1 MLILNY
7 QQGKG
12 GEKMIISD
20 FLNMLLSGGLTT
32 FVIVIILAILIVSYK
47 KASPNEVLII
57 TGGCLGKKGP
67 YLIEDPET
75 HTRVKVVKGGGAFVI
90 PFIQQAE
97 FQTLDT
103 FNVDVSVEDIMTI
116 DAVPVDASANALLRV
131 GSTPELIAKAAEK
144 TLGLSEEERQSQMIE
159 VVRGGVREVLSGLTP
174 KQAND
179 RAEFQNQVRQS
190 IEETFANLGLEI
202 TALQITKI
210 SDKNGYYDSL
220 SAKEIADKRSYA
232 RQAKAEAEK
241 EAQLVE
247 VKNNQEAQEAQL
259 QSKRYISDKTK
270 ETDVAIAQNDA
281 QVQTEKAKAEQA
293 YAIEK
298 AVQEQTLKEKEII
311 VRENE
316 LKSTVI
322 AQQNAEAQAVQ
333 IKAEADANALRIKAQ
348 ADKDAQNLS
357 TDANAYSIR
366 EQGQASAD
374 KIQVEGQANAKAQE
388 AIAKALEQNGQ
399 VALAMAIID
408 KLPEISA
415 SYAQAV
421 ASIDQLTVFD
431 GAAGVSGQTNEGLA
445 QSLAFIKDATGIDV
459 AELVNK
465 RADGTTTLN
474 RPVPVEENK

>member
-1 MLILNY
+1 M
-7 QQGKG
+7 
-12 GEKMIISD
+12 S
-20 FLNMLLSGGLTT
+20 
-32 FVIVIILAILIVSYK
+32 
-47 KASPNEVLII
+47 
-57 TGGCLGKKGP
+57 
-67 YLIEDPET
+67 
-75 HTRVKVVKGGGAFVI
+75 
-90 PFIQQAE
+90 
-97 FQTLDT
+97 
-103 FNVDVSVEDIMTI
+103 
-116 DAVPVDASANALLRV
+116 
-131 GSTPELIAKAAEK
+131 
-144 TLGLSEEERQSQMIE
+144 
-159 VVRGGVREVLSGLTP
+159 
-174 KQAND
+174 
-179 RAEFQNQVRQS
+179 
-190 IEETFANLGLEI
+190 
-202 TALQITKI
+202 
-210 SDKNGYYDSL
+210 
-220 SAKEIADKRSYA
+220 
-232 RQAKAEAEK
+232 
-241 EAQLVE
+241 
-247 VKNNQEAQEAQL
+247 
-259 QSKRYISDKTK
+259 
-270 ETDVAIAQNDA
+270 IAQNDA

-298 AVQEQTLKEKEII
+298 AIQEQTLKEKEIV

-333 IKAEADANALRIKAQ
+333 IKAEA
-348 ADKDAQNLS
+348 
-357 TDANAYSIR
+357 DANAYSIR

-474 RPVPVEENK
+474 RPVPVEEDK

>member
-1 MLILNY
+1 M
-7 QQGKG
+7 
-12 GEKMIISD
+12 
-20 FLNMLLSGGLTT
+20 
-32 FVIVIILAILIVSYK
+32 
-47 KASPNEVLII
+47 
-57 TGGCLGKKGP
+57 
-67 YLIEDPET
+67 
-75 HTRVKVVKGGGAFVI
+75 
-90 PFIQQAE
+90 
-97 FQTLDT
+97 
-103 FNVDVSVEDIMTI
+103 
-116 DAVPVDASANALLRV
+116 
-131 GSTPELIAKAAEK
+131 
-144 TLGLSEEERQSQMIE
+144 
-159 VVRGGVREVLSGLTP
+159 
-174 KQAND
+174 
-179 RAEFQNQVRQS
+179 
-190 IEETFANLGLEI
+190 
-202 TALQITKI
+202 
-210 SDKNGYYDSL
+210 
-220 SAKEIADKRSYA
+220 
-232 RQAKAEAEK
+232 
-241 EAQLVE
+241 
-247 VKNNQEAQEAQL
+247 
-259 QSKRYISDKTK
+259 
-270 ETDVAIAQNDA
+270 AIAQNDA

-298 AVQEQTLKEKEII
+298 AIQEQTLKEKEIV

-399 VALAMAIID
+399 VALALAIID

-431 GAAGVSGQTNEGLA
+431 GTAGVSGQTNEGLA

-474 RPVPVEENK
+474 RPVPVEEDK

>member
-1 MLILNY
+1 
-7 QQGKG
+7 
-12 GEKMIISD
+12 MIISD
-20 FLNMLLSGGLTT
+20 FLNMLLSGGLTI
-32 FVIVIILAILIVSYK
+32 FVIVIILAILIASYK

-159 VVRGGVREVLSGLTP
+159 VVREVLSGLTP

-210 SDKNGYYDSL
+210 SDKNGYYESL

-247 VKNNQEAQEAQL
+247 VKNKQEAQEAQL

-298 AVQEQTLKEKEII
+298 AIQEQTLKEKEII

-431 GAAGVSGQTNEGLA
+431 GAAGVSGQTNEGLV

>member
-1 MLILNY
+1 
-7 QQGKG
+7 
-12 GEKMIISD
+12 MIISD
-20 FLNMLLSGGLTT
+20 FLNMLLSGGLTI
-32 FVIVIILAILIVSYK
+32 FVIVIILAVLIASYK

-210 SDKNGYYDSL
+210 SDKNGYYESL

-247 VKNNQEAQEAQL
+247 VKNKQEAQEAQEAQL

>member
-1 MLILNY
+1 
-7 QQGKG
+7 
-12 GEKMIISD
+12 MIISD
-20 FLNMLLSGGLTT
+20 FLNMLLSGGLTI
-32 FVIVIILAILIVSYK
+32 FVIVIILAILIASYK

-210 SDKNGYYDSL
+210 SDKNGYYESL

-241 EAQLVE
+241 
-247 VKNNQEAQEAQL
+247 EAQL

-388 AIAKALEQNGQ
+388 AIAKALEKNGQ

>member
-1 MLILNY
+1 
-7 QQGKG
+7 
-12 GEKMIISD
+12 MIISD
-20 FLNMLLSGGLTT
+20 FLNMLLSGGLTI

-210 SDKNGYYDSL
+210 SDKNGYYESL

-247 VKNNQEAQEAQL
+247 VKNKQEAQL

-459 AELVNK
+459 AEIVNK

>member
-1 MLILNY
+1 M
-7 QQGKG
+7 
-12 GEKMIISD
+12 
-20 FLNMLLSGGLTT
+20 
-32 FVIVIILAILIVSYK
+32 
-47 KASPNEVLII
+47 
-57 TGGCLGKKGP
+57 
-67 YLIEDPET
+67 
-75 HTRVKVVKGGGAFVI
+75 
-90 PFIQQAE
+90 
-97 FQTLDT
+97 
-103 FNVDVSVEDIMTI
+103 
-116 DAVPVDASANALLRV
+116 
-131 GSTPELIAKAAEK
+131 
-144 TLGLSEEERQSQMIE
+144 
-159 VVRGGVREVLSGLTP
+159 
-174 KQAND
+174 
-179 RAEFQNQVRQS
+179 
-190 IEETFANLGLEI
+190 
-202 TALQITKI
+202 
-210 SDKNGYYDSL
+210 
-220 SAKEIADKRSYA
+220 
-232 RQAKAEAEK
+232 
-241 EAQLVE
+241 
-247 VKNNQEAQEAQL
+247 
-259 QSKRYISDKTK
+259 
-270 ETDVAIAQNDA
+270 AIAQNDA

-298 AVQEQTLKEKEII
+298 AIQEQTLKEKEIV

-374 KIQVEGQANAKAQE
+374 KIQVEGQANAKA
-388 AIAKALEQNGQ
+388 LEQNGQ
-399 VALAMAIID
+399 VALALAIID

-431 GAAGVSGQTNEGLA
+431 GAAGVSGQINEGLA

-474 RPVPVEENK
+474 RPVPVEEDK

>member
-1 MLILNY
+1 M
-7 QQGKG
+7 
-12 GEKMIISD
+12 
-20 FLNMLLSGGLTT
+20 
-32 FVIVIILAILIVSYK
+32 
-47 KASPNEVLII
+47 
-57 TGGCLGKKGP
+57 
-67 YLIEDPET
+67 
-75 HTRVKVVKGGGAFVI
+75 
-90 PFIQQAE
+90 
-97 FQTLDT
+97 
-103 FNVDVSVEDIMTI
+103 
-116 DAVPVDASANALLRV
+116 
-131 GSTPELIAKAAEK
+131 
-144 TLGLSEEERQSQMIE
+144 
-159 VVRGGVREVLSGLTP
+159 
-174 KQAND
+174 
-179 RAEFQNQVRQS
+179 
-190 IEETFANLGLEI
+190 
-202 TALQITKI
+202 
-210 SDKNGYYDSL
+210 
-220 SAKEIADKRSYA
+220 
-232 RQAKAEAEK
+232 
-241 EAQLVE
+241 
-247 VKNNQEAQEAQL
+247 
-259 QSKRYISDKTK
+259 
-270 ETDVAIAQNDA
+270 AIAQNDA

-298 AVQEQTLKEKEII
+298 AIQEQTLKEKEIV

-333 IKAEADANALRIKAQ
+333 IKAEADANAL
-348 ADKDAQNLS
+348 LS

-465 RADGTTTLN
+465 RADGMTTLN
-474 RPVPVEENK
+474 RPVPVEEDK

>member
-1 MLILNY
+1 M
-7 QQGKG
+7 
-12 GEKMIISD
+12 
-20 FLNMLLSGGLTT
+20 
-32 FVIVIILAILIVSYK
+32 
-47 KASPNEVLII
+47 
-57 TGGCLGKKGP
+57 
-67 YLIEDPET
+67 
-75 HTRVKVVKGGGAFVI
+75 
-90 PFIQQAE
+90 
-97 FQTLDT
+97 
-103 FNVDVSVEDIMTI
+103 
-116 DAVPVDASANALLRV
+116 
-131 GSTPELIAKAAEK
+131 
-144 TLGLSEEERQSQMIE
+144 
-159 VVRGGVREVLSGLTP
+159 
-174 KQAND
+174 
-179 RAEFQNQVRQS
+179 
-190 IEETFANLGLEI
+190 
-202 TALQITKI
+202 
-210 SDKNGYYDSL
+210 
-220 SAKEIADKRSYA
+220 
-232 RQAKAEAEK
+232 
-241 EAQLVE
+241 
-247 VKNNQEAQEAQL
+247 
-259 QSKRYISDKTK
+259 
-270 ETDVAIAQNDA
+270 AIAQNDA

-298 AVQEQTLKEKEII
+298 GIQEQTLKEKEIV

-333 IKAEADANALRIKAQ
+333 IKAEA
-348 ADKDAQNLS
+348 
-357 TDANAYSIR
+357 DANAYSIR

-431 GAAGVSGQTNEGLA
+431 GAAGVSGQINEGLA

-474 RPVPVEENK
+474 RPVPVEEDK

>member
-1 MLILNY
+1 M
-7 QQGKG
+7 
-12 GEKMIISD
+12 
-20 FLNMLLSGGLTT
+20 
-32 FVIVIILAILIVSYK
+32 
-47 KASPNEVLII
+47 
-57 TGGCLGKKGP
+57 
-67 YLIEDPET
+67 
-75 HTRVKVVKGGGAFVI
+75 
-90 PFIQQAE
+90 
-97 FQTLDT
+97 
-103 FNVDVSVEDIMTI
+103 
-116 DAVPVDASANALLRV
+116 
-131 GSTPELIAKAAEK
+131 
-144 TLGLSEEERQSQMIE
+144 
-159 VVRGGVREVLSGLTP
+159 
-174 KQAND
+174 
-179 RAEFQNQVRQS
+179 
-190 IEETFANLGLEI
+190 
-202 TALQITKI
+202 
-210 SDKNGYYDSL
+210 
-220 SAKEIADKRSYA
+220 
-232 RQAKAEAEK
+232 
-241 EAQLVE
+241 
-247 VKNNQEAQEAQL
+247 
-259 QSKRYISDKTK
+259 
-270 ETDVAIAQNDA
+270 AIAQNDA

-298 AVQEQTLKEKEII
+298 AIQEQTLKEKEIV

-348 ADKDAQNLS
+348 
-357 TDANAYSIR
+357 
-366 EQGQASAD
+366 AD

-431 GAAGVSGQTNEGLA
+431 GAAGVSGQINEGLA

-474 RPVPVEENK
+474 RPVPVEEDK

>member
-1 MLILNY
+1 M
-7 QQGKG
+7 
-12 GEKMIISD
+12 
-20 FLNMLLSGGLTT
+20 
-32 FVIVIILAILIVSYK
+32 
-47 KASPNEVLII
+47 
-57 TGGCLGKKGP
+57 
-67 YLIEDPET
+67 
-75 HTRVKVVKGGGAFVI
+75 
-90 PFIQQAE
+90 
-97 FQTLDT
+97 
-103 FNVDVSVEDIMTI
+103 
-116 DAVPVDASANALLRV
+116 
-131 GSTPELIAKAAEK
+131 
-144 TLGLSEEERQSQMIE
+144 
-159 VVRGGVREVLSGLTP
+159 
-174 KQAND
+174 
-179 RAEFQNQVRQS
+179 
-190 IEETFANLGLEI
+190 
-202 TALQITKI
+202 
-210 SDKNGYYDSL
+210 
-220 SAKEIADKRSYA
+220 
-232 RQAKAEAEK
+232 
-241 EAQLVE
+241 
-247 VKNNQEAQEAQL
+247 
-259 QSKRYISDKTK
+259 
-270 ETDVAIAQNDA
+270 AIAQNDA

-298 AVQEQTLKEKEII
+298 AIQEQTLKEKEIV

-374 KIQVEGQANAKAQE
+374 KIQVEGQANAKA
-388 AIAKALEQNGQ
+388 LEQNGK
-399 VALAMAIID
+399 VALALAIID

-431 GAAGVSGQTNEGLA
+431 GTAGVSGQINEGLA

-474 RPVPVEENK
+474 RPVPVEEDK

>member
-1 MLILNY
+1 M
-7 QQGKG
+7 
-12 GEKMIISD
+12 
-20 FLNMLLSGGLTT
+20 
-32 FVIVIILAILIVSYK
+32 
-47 KASPNEVLII
+47 
-57 TGGCLGKKGP
+57 
-67 YLIEDPET
+67 
-75 HTRVKVVKGGGAFVI
+75 
-90 PFIQQAE
+90 
-97 FQTLDT
+97 
-103 FNVDVSVEDIMTI
+103 
-116 DAVPVDASANALLRV
+116 
-131 GSTPELIAKAAEK
+131 
-144 TLGLSEEERQSQMIE
+144 
-159 VVRGGVREVLSGLTP
+159 
-174 KQAND
+174 
-179 RAEFQNQVRQS
+179 
-190 IEETFANLGLEI
+190 
-202 TALQITKI
+202 
-210 SDKNGYYDSL
+210 
-220 SAKEIADKRSYA
+220 
-232 RQAKAEAEK
+232 
-241 EAQLVE
+241 
-247 VKNNQEAQEAQL
+247 
-259 QSKRYISDKTK
+259 
-270 ETDVAIAQNDA
+270 AIAQNDA

-298 AVQEQTLKEKEII
+298 AIQEHTLKEKEIV

-374 KIQVEGQANAKAQE
+374 KIQVEGQANAKA
-388 AIAKALEQNGQ
+388 LEQNGQ

-431 GAAGVSGQTNEGLA
+431 GAAGVSGQINEGLA

-474 RPVPVEENK
+474 RPVPVEEDK

>member
-1 MLILNY
+1 M
-7 QQGKG
+7 
-12 GEKMIISD
+12 
-20 FLNMLLSGGLTT
+20 
-32 FVIVIILAILIVSYK
+32 
-47 KASPNEVLII
+47 
-57 TGGCLGKKGP
+57 
-67 YLIEDPET
+67 
-75 HTRVKVVKGGGAFVI
+75 
-90 PFIQQAE
+90 
-97 FQTLDT
+97 
-103 FNVDVSVEDIMTI
+103 
-116 DAVPVDASANALLRV
+116 
-131 GSTPELIAKAAEK
+131 
-144 TLGLSEEERQSQMIE
+144 
-159 VVRGGVREVLSGLTP
+159 
-174 KQAND
+174 
-179 RAEFQNQVRQS
+179 
-190 IEETFANLGLEI
+190 
-202 TALQITKI
+202 
-210 SDKNGYYDSL
+210 
-220 SAKEIADKRSYA
+220 
-232 RQAKAEAEK
+232 
-241 EAQLVE
+241 
-247 VKNNQEAQEAQL
+247 
-259 QSKRYISDKTK
+259 
-270 ETDVAIAQNDA
+270 AIAQNDA

-298 AVQEQTLKEKEII
+298 AIQEQTLKEKEIV

-333 IKAEADANALRIKAQ
+333 IKAEADAN
-348 ADKDAQNLS
+348 
-357 TDANAYSIR
+357 ANAYSIR

-431 GAAGVSGQTNEGLA
+431 GAAGVSGQINEGLA

-474 RPVPVEENK
+474 RPVPVEEDK

>member
-1 MLILNY
+1 MGYGQLKPDGYIPRIADKQLERMLATFGAVEVAGTMWC
-7 QQGKG
+7 GKTWTSLAFG
-12 GEKMIISD
+12 QSVTRIGLAGPRTAAEAD
-20 FLNMLLSGGLTT
+20 PGVALLGAKPH
-32 FVIVIILAILIVSYK
+32 VIDEWQDVPAIWD
-47 KASPNEVLII
+47 EV
-57 TGGCLGKKGP
+57 
-67 YLIEDPET
+67 
-75 HTRVKVVKGGGAFVI
+75 RA
-90 PFIQQAE
+90 A
-97 FQTLDT
+97 
-103 FNVDVSVEDIMTI
+103 
-116 DAVPVDASANALLRV
+116 VDASANALLRV

-210 SDKNGYYDSL
+210 SDKNGYYESL

-247 VKNNQEAQEAQL
+247 VKNKQEAQEAQL

-298 AVQEQTLKEKEII
+298 AIQEQTLKEKEIV

-474 RPVPVEENK
+474 RPVPIEEDK

>member
-1 MLILNY
+1 
-7 QQGKG
+7 
-12 GEKMIISD
+12 MIISD
-20 FLNMLLSGGLTT
+20 FLNMLLSGGLTI
-32 FVIVIILAILIVSYK
+32 FVIVIILAILIASYK

-103 FNVDVSVEDIMTI
+103 FNVDVS
-116 DAVPVDASANALLRV
+116 VDASANALLRV

-210 SDKNGYYDSL
+210 SDKNGYYESL

-247 VKNNQEAQEAQL
+247 VKNKQEAQEAQL

-298 AVQEQTLKEKEII
+298 AIQEQTLKEKEIV

-474 RPVPVEENK
+474 RPVPVEEDK

>member
-1 MLILNY
+1 M
-7 QQGKG
+7 
-12 GEKMIISD
+12 
-20 FLNMLLSGGLTT
+20 
-32 FVIVIILAILIVSYK
+32 
-47 KASPNEVLII
+47 
-57 TGGCLGKKGP
+57 
-67 YLIEDPET
+67 
-75 HTRVKVVKGGGAFVI
+75 
-90 PFIQQAE
+90 
-97 FQTLDT
+97 
-103 FNVDVSVEDIMTI
+103 
-116 DAVPVDASANALLRV
+116 
-131 GSTPELIAKAAEK
+131 
-144 TLGLSEEERQSQMIE
+144 
-159 VVRGGVREVLSGLTP
+159 
-174 KQAND
+174 
-179 RAEFQNQVRQS
+179 
-190 IEETFANLGLEI
+190 
-202 TALQITKI
+202 
-210 SDKNGYYDSL
+210 
-220 SAKEIADKRSYA
+220 
-232 RQAKAEAEK
+232 
-241 EAQLVE
+241 
-247 VKNNQEAQEAQL
+247 
-259 QSKRYISDKTK
+259 
-270 ETDVAIAQNDA
+270 AIAQNDA

-298 AVQEQTLKEKEII
+298 AIQEQPLKEKEIV

-374 KIQVEGQANAKAQE
+374 KIQVEGQANAKA
-388 AIAKALEQNGQ
+388 LEQNGQ

-431 GAAGVSGQTNEGLA
+431 GAAGGSGQINEGLA

-474 RPVPVEENK
+474 RPVPVEEDK

>member
-1 MLILNY
+1 
-7 QQGKG
+7 
-12 GEKMIISD
+12 MIISD
-20 FLNMLLSGGLTT
+20 FLNMLLSGGLTI
-32 FVIVIILAILIVSYK
+32 FVIVIILAILIASYK

-159 VVRGGVREVLSGLTP
+159 VVREVLSGLTP

-210 SDKNGYYDSL
+210 SDKNGYYESL

-247 VKNNQEAQEAQL
+247 VKNKQEAQEAQL

-298 AVQEQTLKEKEII
+298 AIQEQTLKEKEII

-322 AQQNAEAQAVQ
+322 AQQNAEAQ
-333 IKAEADANALRIKAQ
+333 ADANALRIKAQ

-431 GAAGVSGQTNEGLA
+431 GAAGVSGQTNEGLV